1 MEQHLLFARVKGYFF
16 DEKCH
21 FCSPASSG
29 SLKAFADL
37 SAMTVADLLR
47 LPPGQGKHIFFVF
60 FATLIRLATVA
71 FV

>member
-1 MEQHLLFARVKGYFF
+1 MEQHLLFARVKVYFF

-29 SLKAFADL
+29 LLKAFAAL

-47 LPPGQGKHIFFVF
+47 LPPGQGKLIFFSF
-60 FATLIRLATVA
+60 FLQH
-71 FV
+71 